1 MAATSLAELY
11 DFEGQFEGAA
21 QNILA
26 AAEIVSFISQQ
37 KKQLPLIN
45 TGVAF
50 EVGPA
55 LNQLTFLPLAS
66 GQTNP
71 VEQEYFRYTG
81 TLDLRVEVARD
92 TARSPSTAVDT
103 FLAQIRGMIRGLFM
117 RSQWPFQ
124 DSNLP
129 YYRVSDIIPAG
140 TVTGYDSVRNTDAV
154 NLRFTITFAI
164 QPTAWPAGFPP
175 T

>member
-1 MAATSLAELY
+1 MAAPSLTALY
-11 DFEGQFEGAA
+11 DFEGQFEAA
-21 QNILA
+21 TQAVLTAGGVTNYIT
-26 AAEIVSFISQQ
+26 QQ
-37 KKQLPLIN
+37 KVQLPLIQ

-50 EVGPA
+50 ETQA
-55 LNQLTFLPLAS
+55 AIDQLTFLPLAS

-81 TLDLRVEVARD
+81 ILSLRVEVNRD
-92 TARSPSTAVDT
+92 NAQSIPTGVPT
-103 FLAQIRGMIRGLFM
+103 FFNGLRGLIRGLFM

-129 YYRVSDIIPAG
+129 YYRVSDLRPNG
-140 TVTGYDSVRNTDAV
+140 SFMGFDVVRNIDFV
-154 NLRFTITFAI
+154 ELRFLVTFAI